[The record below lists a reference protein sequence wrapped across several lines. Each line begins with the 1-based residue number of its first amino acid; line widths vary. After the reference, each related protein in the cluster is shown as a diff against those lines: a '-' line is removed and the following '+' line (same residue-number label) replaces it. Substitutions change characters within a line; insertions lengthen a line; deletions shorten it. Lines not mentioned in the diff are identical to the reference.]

1 MPVLLGL
8 IVTFAMQTAA
18 PSPIT
23 VIAND
28 MMSQVDSARQ
38 SVARTA
44 AEWTALWKMHSGES
58 TPPAVDLRSRTVVA
72 VFLGSRPTAGYA
84 VQIIGTRQA
93 KGALIVQ
100 WQERR
105 PASGDILA
113 QVLTSPAAIASIP
126 KFAGEIK
133 FEKVDPK

>member
-1 MPVLLGL
+1 MLLGL
-8 IVTFAMQTAA
+8 IVALTMQAAA
-18 PSPIT
+18 PSPIN

-38 SVARTA
+38 SVARNA
-44 AEWTALWKMHSGES
+44 AEWTALWRMHSGES
-58 TPPAVDLRSRTVVA
+58 KPPAVDFGSRTVVA

-84 VQIIGTRQA
+84 VQITGTRQA
-93 KGALIVQ
+93 NGALIVQ

-105 PASGDILA
+105 PAGGDILA
-113 QVLTSPAAIASIP
+113 QVLTSPATIVSIP

>member
-1 MPVLLGL
+1 MLLGL
-8 IVTFAMQTAA
+8 IFALTMQTAA

-38 SVARTA
+38 SVARNA
-44 AEWTALWKMHSGES
+44 VEWTALWKMHSGES
-58 TPPAVDLRSRTVVA
+58 KPPAVDFGSRTVVA

-84 VQIIGTRQA
+84 VQITGTRQA
-93 KGALIVQ
+93 NGALIVQ

-105 PASGDILA
+105 PAGGDILA
-113 QVLTSPAAIASIP
+113 QVLTSPATIVSIP

>member
-1 MPVLLGL
+1 MLLGL
-8 IVTFAMQTAA
+8 IVTLTMQAAA

-38 SVARTA
+38 AVARNA
-44 AEWTALWKMHSGES
+44 SEWAALWKMHSGES
-58 TPPAVDLRSRTVVA
+58 KPPAVDLGSRTVVA

-93 KGALIVQ
+93 NGALIVQ

-113 QVLTSPAAIASIP
+113 QVLTSPATIVSIP

-133 FEKVDPK
+133 FEKVEK

>member
-1 MPVLLGL
+1 VLLNV
-8 IVTFAMQTAA
+8 IFSIAMQAAA
-18 PSPIT
+18 PSPIS

-28 MMSQVDSARQ
+28 MMSQVDSPRQ
-38 SVARTA
+38 SVARNA
-44 AEWTALWKMHSGES
+44 AEWTTLWHMHSGES
-58 TPPAVDLRSRTVVA
+58 KPPAVDFGSRTVVA

-93 KGALIVQ
+93 NGTLIVQ

-105 PASGDILA
+105 PAGGDILA
-113 QVLTSPAAIASIP
+113 QVLTSPATIVSIP
-126 KFAGEIK
+126 KFTGEIT

>member
-1 MPVLLGL
+1 MLLGL
-8 IVTFAMQTAA
+8 IVTLTMQTAA

-23 VIAND
+23 VIVND
-28 MMSQVDSARQ
+28 MMSQVDSPRQ
-38 SVARTA
+38 SVARNA
-44 AEWTALWKMHSGES
+44 AEWTALWKMHPGES
-58 TPPAVDLRSRTVVA
+58 KPPAVDFGSRTVVA

-93 KGALIVQ
+93 NGALIVQ

-105 PASGDILA
+105 PAGDDILA
-113 QVLTSPAAIASIP
+113 QVLTSPATIVSIP

>member
-1 MPVLLGL
+1 MLL
-8 IVTFAMQTAA
+8 IVMFSIAMQAAA

-28 MMSQVDSARQ
+28 MMSQVDSPRQ
-38 SVARTA
+38 SIARNA
-44 AEWTALWKMHSGES
+44 AEWTKLWHMHSGES
-58 TPPAVDLRSRTVVA
+58 KPPAVDFGSRTVVA

-84 VQIIGTRQA
+84 VQITGTRQA
-93 KGALIVQ
+93 NGALIVQ

-105 PASGDILA
+105 PAGGDILA
-113 QVLTSPAAIASIP
+113 QVLTSPATIVSIP

>member
-1 MPVLLGL
+1 ML
-8 IVTFAMQTAA
+8 IGVIVALTMQAAA
-18 PSPIT
+18 PSPLT

-28 MMSQVDSARQ
+28 MMSQVDSPRQ
-38 SVARTA
+38 AVARTA
-44 AEWTALWKMHSGES
+44 AEWAALWKMHAGES
-58 TPPAVDLRSRTVVA
+58 QPPSVDLDARTVVA

-84 VQIIGTRQA
+84 VEIVGTRTA
-93 KGALIVQ
+93 NGALIVQ

-105 PASGDILA
+105 PAGRDILA
-113 QVLTSPAAIASIP
+113 QVLTAPATIVSIP

>member
-1 MPVLLGL
+1 VLLGL
-8 IVTFAMQTAA
+8 IFALTMQTAA

-38 SVARTA
+38 SVARNA
-44 AEWTALWKMHSGES
+44 VEWTALWKMHSGES
-58 TPPAVDLRSRTVVA
+58 KPPVVDFGSRTVVA

-84 VQIIGTRQA
+84 VQITGTRQA
-93 KGALIVQ
+93 NGALIVQ

-105 PASGDILA
+105 PAGGDILA
-113 QVLTSPAAIASIP
+113 QVLTSPATIVSIP